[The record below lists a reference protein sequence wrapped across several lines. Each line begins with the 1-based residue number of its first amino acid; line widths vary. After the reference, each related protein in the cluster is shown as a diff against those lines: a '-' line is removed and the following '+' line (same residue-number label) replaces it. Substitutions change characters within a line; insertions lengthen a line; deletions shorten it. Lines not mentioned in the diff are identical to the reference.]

1 LDIVR
6 NVQTGRWKVKR
17 YTTMS
22 LVGVLASL
30 GLVVATGAPASAA
43 TTKNLLKNGGAELGT
58 GSPTGAVVPV
68 PDWTDSTGA
77 SFTAVK
83 YGATG
88 GGFLKATSPGPT
100 KRGLNFFAGGPNDS
114 NDSIVATQT
123 VNLKPYVNSIKAGHV
138 SATFHGWLGGS
149 GTRTDEA
156 FVELDFKN
164 SKGFLVGTSMTL
176 GPVTESDRGGVTELL
191 ERTDAATV
199 PKGARSA
206 FVQLSFSREVGQTYN
221 DAFIDDVGLTLTGV

>member
-1 LDIVR
+1 MVVSEQAGGEL
-6 NVQTGRWKVKR
+6 VKR
-17 YTTMS
+17 HTTML
-22 LVGVLASL
+22 LVGVLAPF
-30 GLVVATGAPASAA
+30 GLVVASGAPAGAA
-43 TTKNLLKNGGAELGT
+43 MTNNLIKNGTAEVGT

-88 GGFLKATSPGPT
+88 GGFPTSTSPGPP
-100 KRGLNFFAGGPNDS
+100 KRGLNFFAGGPNDP

-123 VNLKPYVNSIKAGHV
+123 VNLTPYVNSIKAGHV
-138 SATFHGWLGGS
+138 TAKLHGWLGGS

-156 FVELDFKN
+156 FVEVDFKN
-164 SKGFLVGTSMTL
+164 SQGFLVGPSLTL

-191 ERTDAATV
+191 LRKAAATV

-206 FVQLSFSREVGQTYN
+206 FVQLSFGRQVGQAYN
-221 DAFIDDVGLTLTGV
+221 DAFIDDVGLKLTGV

>member
-1 LDIVR
+1 
-6 NVQTGRWKVKR
+6 VKR
-17 YTTMS
+17 HTTMS
-22 LVGVLASL
+22 IVVVLASL
-30 GLVVATGAPASAA
+30 GLILSGGAPASAA
-43 TTKNLLKNGGAELGT
+43 GAKKVLKNGGAELGA

-88 GGFLKATSPGPT
+88 GGFLTATSPGP
-100 KRGLNFFAGGPNDS
+100 KNRGHNFFAGGPNDP

-123 VNLKPYVNSIKAGHV
+123 VNLKPYATSIKGGHV
-138 SATFHGWLGGS
+138 SATLHGWLGGS

-156 FVELDFKN
+156 FVEVDFKN

-191 ERTDAATV
+191 DRTDSATV
-199 PKGARSA
+199 PKAARSA

-221 DAFIDDVGLTLTGV
+221 DAFIDDVGLTLTGL

>member
-1 LDIVR
+1 MRRQAIVFAIA
-6 NVQTGRWKVKR
+6 V
-17 YTTMS
+17 
-22 LVGVLASL
+22 VGIL
-30 GLVVATGAPASAA
+30 GVVIPSSIPASAA
-43 TTKNLLKNGGAELGT
+43 ARPATPATPNLILNGGAEAGSGSST
-58 GSPTGAVVPV
+58 GGVVPV

-88 GGFLKATSPGPT
+88 EGFPTATSPGPP
-100 KRGLNFFAGGPNDS
+100 KRGVNFFAGGPNDP

-123 VNLKPYVNSIKAGHV
+123 VNLAPYVTSIKGGHV
-138 SATFHGWLGGS
+138 MAKIIGWLGGS

-164 SKGFLVGTSMTL
+164 KNGSLTGNSLTL

-191 ERTDAATV
+191 KRTDVGAV
-199 PKGARSA
+199 PKNARSA
-206 FVQLSFSREVGQTYN
+206 YVQLSFGRESGQTYN
-221 DAFIDDVGLTLTGV
+221 DAFMDDITLILSGT